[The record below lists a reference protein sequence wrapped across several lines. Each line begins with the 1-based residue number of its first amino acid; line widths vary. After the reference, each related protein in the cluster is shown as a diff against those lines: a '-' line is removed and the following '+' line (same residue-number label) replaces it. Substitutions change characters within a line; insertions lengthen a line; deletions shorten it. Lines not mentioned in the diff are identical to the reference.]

1 MKEAKLSSTLQERY
15 GINESDAVGT
25 VLWHS
30 LNESGGIDVY
40 DIKFGNTIVR
50 NLKESDIEEVSIKEH
65 SHQANRD
72 DDPKRKLKK

>member
-30 LNESGGIDVY
+30 LNESGGIGVY

-50 NLKESDIEEVSIKEH
+50 NLKESDIEEISVKEH
-65 SHQANRD
+65 MHQAKRD